1 MVLKDIFNLPKLI
14 MKYEQSWGSNT
25 NSDKSTQVSSISAED
40 KFSMLLKYEDGN
52 PELIPYKLYKRQVLM
67 YGNNYHTFMKKAMN
81 LQKEIIYSDL
91 NNIPKEQKA
100 TTNAKKESENKEED
114 KKTANK
120 EPLDVK

>member
-1 MVLKDIFNLPKLI
+1 
-14 MKYEQSWGSNT
+14 
-25 NSDKSTQVSSISAED
+25 
-40 KFSMLLKYEDGN
+40 
-52 PELIPYKLYKRQVLM
+52 M

-100 TTNAKKESENKEED
+100 TTNAKKESEHKEED
-114 KKTANK
+114 KKDKK